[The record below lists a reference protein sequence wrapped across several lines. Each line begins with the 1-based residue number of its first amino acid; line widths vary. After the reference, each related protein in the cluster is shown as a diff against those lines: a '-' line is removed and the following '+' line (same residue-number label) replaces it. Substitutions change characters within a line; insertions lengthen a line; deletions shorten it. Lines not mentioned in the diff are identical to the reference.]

1 MHWLL
6 LTLLL
11 ATPAE
16 VEPTAFLGI
25 PLGEPLSIAE
35 CPMAGSGKYPEYV
48 DAPPAPCWR
57 HRSSYEAGAGTGVL
71 PQDARVELSGLALP
85 SVVSPYGITAILREG
100 IVVEITAKVP
110 VLRDQEPAAALLTER
125 YGKPSDLG
133 FETRAN
139 AFGATV
145 ESLNGTW
152 QTPDVIITLIGAT
165 KLDGDGIVV
174 AQTKVNALRRL
185 EARKPKGSF

>member
-6 LTLLL
+6 LTILLVP
-11 ATPAE
+11 PAE
-16 VEPTAFLGI
+16 AEPTAFLGI

-35 CPMAGSGKYPEYV
+35 CPMGGTGKHPEYV
-48 DAPPAPCWR
+48 DAQAPCWR
-57 HRSSYEAGAGTGVL
+57 YRSSYDAGAGTGVL
-71 PQDARVELSGLALP
+71 PQDARVQLAGLATP
-85 SVVSPYGITAILREG
+85 SVVSPYGITATLREG
-100 IVVEITAKVP
+100 VVVEITVKVP
-110 VLRDQEPAAALLTER
+110 ILRDQKPTAALLTER
-125 YGKPSDLG
+125 YGKPTDIG
-133 FETRAN
+133 FETRTN

-152 QTPDVIITLIGAT
+152 ETPDVIITMIGAT

-185 EARKPKGSF
+185 EARKPTGAF